1 MIDWINWF
9 IAAATITW
17 AIFGFWAAGHAL
29 MYKRDPRSALG
40 WALVCLFLPYAG
52 PLIYVGFG
60 INRIGRHAQHLGH
73 GPAFEPQRQPA
84 DARHRVVEEIGHP
97 AAEFISISNRVT
109 HRPIVTGNDVQPFFS
124 GDAAYAGMLDD
135 IKRAKHSVM
144 LATYIFRTDTSGR
157 HFIKVM
163 KDATERGVDVR
174 VLIDGAGELYT
185 LPWPTKELA
194 AAGVRNAKFIPLRL
208 FPPSFHLNLR
218 NHRKILVIDGEI
230 GYTGGMNI
238 GDQHVAD
245 KTGNTPVA
253 DMHFRLTGPVVKQL
267 EQVFIEDWW
276 FATSDRITRS
286 GDPVTG
292 DQISDTS
299 AGNGWARVITDGP
312 DSDLGKL
319 ALIIEAAVSAAKSS
333 VRIMTP
339 YFLPTQEMIAA
350 LKSAALRGVAVEIV
364 LPEKS
369 NLRYVDWATRN
380 LLWEILKWDVKVY
393 YQPPP
398 FAHTKLFIVDG
409 TYAHIGSAN
418 MDPRSLRLNF
428 EIAVE
433 VIDTSLGTTLETH
446 FTEVVAKS
454 RSVLLAEVD
463 GRPMPARFRDSIA
476 WLFSPYL

>member
-1 MIDWINWF
+1 
-9 IAAATITW
+9 
-17 AIFGFWAAGHAL
+17 
-29 MYKRDPRSALG
+29 
-40 WALVCLFLPYAG
+40 
-52 PLIYVGFG
+52 
-60 INRIGRHAQHLGH
+60 
-73 GPAFEPQRQPA
+73 
-84 DARHRVVEEIGHP
+84 
-97 AAEFISISNRVT
+97 
-109 HRPIVTGNDVQPFFS
+109 
-124 GDAAYAGMLDD
+124 
-135 IKRAKHSVM
+135 M

-185 LPWPTKELA
+185 LPWPTKELTE
-194 AAGVRNAKFIPLRL
+194 AGVRNAKFIPLRL

-218 NHRKILVIDGEI
+218 NHRKILVVDGEI

-245 KTGNTPVA
+245 KKGNTPVA

-276 FATSDRITRS
+276 FSTSDRITRS
-286 GDPVTG
+286 GDLVP
-292 DQISDTS
+292 DTS
-299 AGNGWARVITDGP
+299 AGDGWARVITDGP

-319 ALIIEAAVSAAKSS
+319 ALIISAAVSAAKNS

-339 YFLPTQEMIAA
+339 YFLPTQEMISA

-380 LLWEILKWDVKVY
+380 LLWEILKWGVKVY

-433 VIDTSLGTTLETH
+433 VIDASLGTTLETH
-446 FTEVVAKS
+446 FTEVVARS
-454 RSVLLAEVD
+454 RSVPLAEVD
-463 GRPMPARFRDSIA
+463 GRRVPARFRDSIA

>member
-1 MIDWINWF
+1 MTDWISWF
-9 IAAATITW
+9 IAAAAVAW
-17 AIFGFWAAGHAL
+17 AIFGIWAAGHAL

-40 WALVCLFLPYAG
+40 WSLVCLFLPYVG

-60 INRIGRHAQHLGH
+60 INRIGRQAQQLGH
-73 GPAFEPQRQPA
+73 GPAFEPLRQPA
-84 DARHRVVEEIGHP
+84 DAQCRVPEEIDHP

-109 HRPIVTGNDVQPFFS
+109 HRPIVTGNHVQPFFS
-124 GDAAYAGMLDD
+124 GDAAYAEMLDD
-135 IKRAKHSVM
+135 IKRAKRSVM

-185 LPWPTKELA
+185 LPWPTKELTE
-194 AAGVRNAKFIPLRL
+194 AGVRNAKFIPLRL
-208 FPPSFHLNLR
+208 FPPSFHVNLR
-218 NHRKILVIDGEI
+218 NHRKILVVDGEI
-230 GYTGGMNI
+230 GYVGGMNI

-245 KTGNTPVA
+245 KKGNTPVA

-276 FATSDRITRS
+276 FSTSDRITRS
-286 GDPVTG
+286 GDLVP
-292 DQISDTS
+292 DTS
-299 AGNGWARVITDGP
+299 AGDGWARVITDGP

-319 ALIIEAAVSAAKSS
+319 ALIIDAAVSAAKHS

-339 YFLPTQEMIAA
+339 YFLPTQEMISA

-380 LLWEILKWDVKVY
+380 LLWEILRWGVKVY

-433 VIDTSLGTTLETH
+433 VIDASLGTTLETH
-446 FTEVVAKS
+446 FTEVVARS
-454 RSVLLAEVD
+454 RSVSLAEVD
-463 GRPMPARFRDSIA
+463 GRNTLARVRDSIA